1 MTTQGKL
8 QGGKLQGRTALI
20 TGSSRNIGRTI
31 ALTFAREGANLVLN
45 TRSNSEELEEAA
57 SECRSHGVEVVTCL
71 ADVSQH
77 EEASRLV
84 REAQERMGQVDI
96 LVHNAAIRPH
106 RPVVKV
112 PVEEWRQVMAVN
124 LDACFYLCQAA
135 VPNMME
141 RRHGNIIALGG
152 QANMAGRIGTG
163 SVTASKMGLQGLMRV
178 LAMELAPYGIRANMV
193 MPGAIDTER
202 RSPEWYPERLPTVS
216 DTPGQPP
223 IPLGREGT
231 PQDVANACLFL
242 ASDDSAYVTGD
253 RILVMGGRYVS

>member
-1 MTTQGKL
+1 MTTERKL
-8 QGGKLQGRTALI
+8 QGQTALI
-20 TGSSRNIGRTI
+20 TGSSRNIGRAI
-31 ALTFAREGANLVLN
+31 AVTFAREGADLVLN
-45 TRSNSEELEEAA
+45 TRSNFEELEDAA
-57 SECRSHGVEVVTCL
+57 SECRCHGARVATCL
-71 ADVSQH
+71 ADVSQP

-84 REAQERMGQVDI
+84 QEASQQMGQIDI

-106 RPVVKV
+106 RPVVEV
-112 PVEEWRQVMAVN
+112 PVQEWRQVMAVN

-135 VPNMME
+135 IPGMIE
-141 RRHGNIIALGG
+141 RRRGSIIALGG
-152 QANMAGRIGTG
+152 QANVTGRIGTG

-178 LAMELAPYGIRANMV
+178 LAMELAPHGIRVNMV

-202 RSPEWYPERLPTVS
+202 RHPDWYPERLPTVS

-223 IPLGREGT
+223 IPLGRQGT

-253 RILVMGGRYVS
+253 RILVMGGRYVA

>member
-8 QGGKLQGRTALI
+8 KGRTALI

-31 ALTFAREGANLVLN
+31 AVTFAREGANLVLN
-45 TRSNSEELEEAA
+45 TRANHEELEDAA
-57 SECRSHGVEVVTCL
+57 EECRSYGVKVVTCL

-77 EEASRLV
+77 EDAERLV
-84 REAQERMGQVDI
+84 REGLAQLGQIDI
-96 LVHNAAIRPH
+96 LLHNAAIRPH
-106 RPVVKV
+106 RPVVEV

-124 LDACFYLCQAA
+124 LDACFYLCRAA
-135 VPNMME
+135 IPSMME
-141 RRHGNIIALGG
+141 RRSGSIIALGG
-152 QANMAGRIGTG
+152 QANVAGRVGTA
-163 SVTASKMGLQGLMRV
+163 SVSASKMGLQGLIRV

-202 RSPEWYPERLPTVS
+202 RNPEWYPERLPTVS
-216 DTPGQPP
+216 DTPGQPA

-242 ASDDSAYVTGD
+242 ASDDSAYTTGD
-253 RILVMGGRYVS
+253 RILVMGGRYVG

>member
-1 MTTQGKL
+1 MGAPSL
-8 QGGKLQGRTALI
+8 P
-20 TGSSRNIGRTI
+20 
-31 ALTFAREGANLVLN
+31 TFAREGANLVLN
-45 TRSNSEELEEAA
+45 TRANSDELEDAA
-57 SECRSHGVEVVTCL
+57 NECRSYGVKVATCL
-71 ADVSQH
+71 ADVSLPQ
-77 EEASRLV
+77 EASRLGH
-84 REAQERMGQVDI
+84 EALDQMGQIDI

-106 RPVVKV
+106 RPIVEV
-112 PVEEWRQVMAVN
+112 PLEEWRQVMAVN

-135 VPNMME
+135 VPSMME
-141 RRHGNIIALGG
+141 RRQGSIIALGG
-152 QANMAGRIGTG
+152 QANVVGRLGTG

-216 DTPGQPP
+216 DTHGQPP

-242 ASDDSAYVTGD
+242 ASDDSSYVTGD
-253 RILVMGGRYVS
+253 RILVMGGRYVG

>member
-1 MTTQGKL
+1 MASQ
-8 QGGKLQGRTALI
+8 GKLQGRTALI

-31 ALTFAREGANLVLN
+31 AATFAREGANLVLN
-45 TRSNSEELEEAA
+45 TRANSAELEDAA
-57 SECRSHGVEVVTCL
+57 AECRSYGIEVATCL
-71 ADVSQH
+71 ADVSQP

-84 REAQERMGQVDI
+84 QEALDRMGQIDI

-106 RPVVKV
+106 RPIVEV
-112 PVEEWRQVMAVN
+112 PLEEWRQVMAVN
-124 LDACFYLCQAA
+124 LDACLFLCQAA
-135 VPNMME
+135 LPSMME
-141 RRHGNIIALGG
+141 RQHGSIIALGG
-152 QANMAGRIGTG
+152 QANVVGRLGTG
-163 SVTASKMGLQGLMRV
+163 SITASKMGLQGLMRV

-223 IPLGREGT
+223 IPLGRQGT

-242 ASDDSAYVTGD
+242 ASDDSSYVTGD
-253 RILVMGGRYVS
+253 RILVMGGRYVG

>member
-1 MTTQGKL
+1 MTTQ
-8 QGGKLQGRTALI
+8 GKLQGRTALI
-20 TGSSRNIGRTI
+20 TGSSRNIGRAI
-31 ALTFAREGANLVLN
+31 AVTFAREGANVVLN
-45 TRSNSEELEEAA
+45 TRSNAEELEDAA
-57 SECRSHGVEVVTCL
+57 EECRSYGVKAATCL

-84 REAQERMGQVDI
+84 QAALEQMGQVDI

-106 RPVVKV
+106 RPVVEV

-124 LDACFYLCQAA
+124 LDACFYLCKAA
-135 VPNMME
+135 IPGMME
-141 RRHGNIIALGG
+141 RRQGSIIALGG
-152 QANMAGRIGTG
+152 QANMTGRSGTG
-163 SVTASKMGLQGLMRV
+163 SVSASKMGLQGLIRV
-178 LAMELAPYGIRANMV
+178 LAMELAPHGVRANMV

-202 RSPEWYPERLPTVS
+202 RTPEWYPERLPTVS

-223 IPLGREGT
+223 IPLGHEGT